1 MTACGANRA
10 LQFQSAE
17 RIGVA
22 AAGTNYPPQ
31 PTECRTATP
40 DPVVVVGDEA
50 RVVILRFKDAKSQET
65 ASKLRC
71 YRFNEELR

>member
-1 MTACGANRA
+1 VNRA
-10 LQFQSAE
+10 LQLQSAE

-22 AAGTNYPPQ
+22 AAGTNYPAQ
-31 PTECRTATP
+31 PTECRQPVA

-50 RVVILRFKDAKSQET
+50 RVVIMRFKDAKSQES

-71 YRFNEELR
+71 YRFNEGLR